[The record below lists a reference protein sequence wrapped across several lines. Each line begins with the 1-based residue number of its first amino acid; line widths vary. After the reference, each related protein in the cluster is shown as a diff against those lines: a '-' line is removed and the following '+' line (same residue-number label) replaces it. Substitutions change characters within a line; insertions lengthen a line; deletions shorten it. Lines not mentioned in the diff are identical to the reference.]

1 MSIRVPRASIGSTR
15 EWSALGA
22 TQRAWCS
29 SMKKHSES
37 DAAAYAEAT
46 IAAILALGTLDG
58 HRLETVIDKYREV
71 LMKLREKS
79 GGAFNP

>member
-1 MSIRVPRASIGSTR
+1 
-15 EWSALGA
+15 
-22 TQRAWCS
+22 
-29 SMKKHSES
+29 MKKHSEP

-58 HRLETVIDKYREV
+58 HRLEMVIDKYREV